1 MSKPNQTRSG
11 KVGLYLHILKL
22 IGIGRMFRIVFLV
35 LLLFIAKEANSFL
48 QPSRSCLSRGLRRF
62 SSPADGFNE
71 EDELFALSKEQNE
84 DGYTRKQ
91 LLRAEAETP
100 FLKVRL
106 FFLGSLLVSAG
117 LSFLTTLPAIIAVSS
132 GVRRGDM
139 TELGTNLA
147 INSGGIVVIG
157 ALIKRDLDNQKAR
170 LERIA
175 KGGALAA
182 LPLKIVSKET
192 GTPLIVKL
200 SDLRRDRG
208 IEKRVVIVA
217 APRELLKTSI
227 DSSISLS
234 GDLNGNDLLVV
245 PLIID
250 EANSQ
255 GEILVSFDNYLL
267 NEIFDSRGEERDDK
281 KSTHLGLPVEVKK
294 WNDVLQKELNN
305 ALKQSKDA
313 LSMGATIV
321 IKKNG
326 KVGSRRLGVPI
337 WEQLTEDVQIRKE
350 IGLDTTNI

>member
-1 MSKPNQTRSG
+1 MRCVSIAILCLLIVAKKACSFCHSTRPCVLSQ
-11 KVGLYLHILKL
+11 GLHT
-22 IGIGRMFRIVFLV
+22 
-35 LLLFIAKEANSFL
+35 
-48 QPSRSCLSRGLRRF
+48 RRF
-62 SSPADGFNE
+62 SSPRGTPDGFNE
-71 EDELFALSKEQNE
+71 EDELFAYSKEQNE

-106 FFLGSLLVSAG
+106 FFLAGLLVSAG

-132 GVRRGDM
+132 GVRKGDM

-147 INSGGIVVIG
+147 INAGGIVGIG

-170 LERIA
+170 LERIV

-182 LPLKIVSKET
+182 LPLKIISKET
-192 GTPLIVKL
+192 GTPLIMKL

-234 GDLNGNDLLVV
+234 RDLNGNDLLVV
-245 PLIID
+245 PLQID

-255 GEILVSFDNYLL
+255 GEILINFDNYLI
-267 NEIFDSRGEERDDK
+267 NEVFNTRGEERDDK
-281 KSTHLGLPVEVKK
+281 RCMHLGFPVEVKK

-313 LSMGATIV
+313 LDKGVTIV

-337 WEQLTEDVQIRKE
+337 WEQLTDDVQLRKD

>member
-1 MSKPNQTRSG
+1 MRGVS
-11 KVGLYLHILKL
+11 
-22 IGIGRMFRIVFLV
+22 V
-35 LLLFIAKEANSFL
+35 LLIFVVFKEVSSYCL
-48 QPSRSCLSRGLRRF
+48 PLRSCLLQESSITRRF
-62 SSPADGFNE
+62 ASPRNSPDGFND

-106 FFLGSLLVSAG
+106 FFLAGLLVSAG

-132 GVRRGDM
+132 GVRKGDM
-139 TELGTNLA
+139 TELGANLA
-147 INSGGIVVIG
+147 INAGGIVGIG
-157 ALIKRDLDNQKAR
+157 ALIKRDLDNQKTR
-170 LERIA
+170 LDRIV

-182 LPLKIVSKET
+182 LPLKIISKET

-208 IEKRVVIVA
+208 IEKRVVIVV
-217 APRELLKTSI
+217 APRELLKTSL

-234 GDLNGNDLLVV
+234 GDLDNNDLLVV

-255 GEILVSFDNYLL
+255 GEILVNFDNYLV
-267 NEIFDSRGEERDDK
+267 NEVFKSRGEDRDDK
-281 KSTHLGLPVEVKK
+281 KCIHLGLPVEAKK
-294 WNDVLQKELNN
+294 WNEVLQKELDN

-313 LSMGATIV
+313 LDKGVTIV

-337 WEQLTEDVQIRKE
+337 WEQLTDDVQIRKDM
-350 IGLDTTNI
+350 GLDTTNI